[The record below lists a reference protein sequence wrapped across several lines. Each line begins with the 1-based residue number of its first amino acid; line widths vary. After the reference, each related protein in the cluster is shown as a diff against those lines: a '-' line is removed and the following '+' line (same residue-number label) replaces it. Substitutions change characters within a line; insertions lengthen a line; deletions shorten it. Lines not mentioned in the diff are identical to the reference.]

1 LPQCPAFAGVVDKD
15 DMENLREEI
24 QRRCPKYDFS
34 VKAVKK
40 RKLFLRRVD
49 EQLLTNEQRRKR
61 WERQKQDFTAVSKY
75 DDAILKLHDEQKFQT
90 SLASCG
96 ALGDIPQTRKRH
108 RSDYDPEPT
117 RRRCAP
123 SEVTTEVM
131 DNRSEASESSTV
143 TINKR
148 LADFHCDDEV
158 D

>member
-1 LPQCPAFAGVVDKD
+1 MPQCPAIAGVVDKD
-15 DMENLREEI
+15 EMENLREEI
-24 QRRCPKYDFS
+24 QRRCPKYVFS

-49 EQLLTNEQRRKR
+49 EQVMTAKQQIKR
-61 WERQKQDFTAVSKY
+61 WERQKQNFTAVTKY
-75 DDAILKLHDEQKFQT
+75 DDAILKLNDEQKFQT

-131 DNRSEASESSTV
+131 DNRSEASETSTLS
-143 TINKR
+143 INR
-148 LADFHCDDEV
+148 RMNDFNVDE
-158 D
+158 